1 MIRAFLIFGFI
12 MFFSASTVA
21 AEPDCGYV
29 DKSIV
34 KDVYSA
40 AERVDLYNDAAHDIV
55 YSCQISEDFKSW
67 DKEIRKQIR
76 SSSDYKKT
84 KKLLIAEFEKYLKS
98 MHGPLISFFGYIYAE
113 RVDESRAL
121 RTARVISSQKK
132 INRARGRLVEHAD
145 KLRNFM
151 SEYPHGE

>member
-1 MIRAFLIFGFI
+1 MIRAFLVFSFI

-21 AEPDCGYV
+21 GEPDCGYV
-29 DKSIV
+29 DKSLV
-34 KDVYSA
+34 EDVYSA
-40 AERVDLYNDAAHDIV
+40 AERVDSYNDAVHDID

-67 DKEIRKQIR
+67 DRDVRKQMK

-132 INRARGRLVEHAD
+132 INRARERLVEHAH

-151 SEYPHGE
+151 SEYPHEE